1 MQCLNATCAHNRV
14 SCLCL
19 QKSMHRPVRI
29 LIESCPLDCC
39 YNSEKK
45 ILYIYMYMSNR
56 IILIS
61 FFSNDDKAIIKNFF
75 SRNKWKLIKVI
86 KDTRKSYLK
95 HSFYREEMRSLEIL
109 PEFLLILARISND
122 HDNINVFPIVYD
134 KIESFLA
141 CRVCRARLLD
151 RLRRYLRV
159 WNLQTLIDTGH
170 FRFWAGSVVHGD
182 FLIRL

>member
-1 MQCLNATCAHNRV
+1 MLTIVFLVSVCRNQCIVQWESWLNLVH
-14 SCLCL
+14 
-19 QKSMHRPVRI
+19 
-29 LIESCPLDCC
+29 LIVVTTLR
-39 YNSEKK
+39 KK